1 MKQAKKF
8 LGDVIC
14 SISAIVLLNGVLQL
28 VVYPL
33 ISRRISS
40 EAFGNVLY
48 IQALLSIFAASL
60 GSALNNTRLVMRS
73 REGIC
78 SGDFFQSLLVL
89 SFPALLAVL
98 LLSFRHLES
107 QINLILLVV
116 LFFLTACKNY
126 TDVEYRLS
134 LQYHRYFLYYA
145 VSTVGYLVGLGA
157 FQKSGNWLLVFLV
170 GEAAALFFGLYKGTV
185 YRAPFQHSPW
195 RSKVLKN
202 TFCLGASYMF
212 YNAVVNLDRVM
223 LTYVMGGES
232 VTIYYVASLMGKM
245 IALVVGP
252 LNSVAISYLSKDQGL
267 TQKKLFALC
276 GAAVLLGGCF
286 YVAAQIA
293 TPLYVRVMY
302 PTLYEQAVPL
312 SFAANLAQILC
323 FSGSL
328 ILTMVLTVC
337 SAKWQLAVQGGYA
350 VLYVGCAWIISGTA
364 WLEGF
369 AWAAVAVGL
378 LRLVAAM
385 VLGLYFASKSRRR
398 KQDEAG

>member
-107 QINLILLVV
+107 QINLILLAV

-170 GEAAALFFGLYKGTV
+170 GEAAASFLAFIKELCIGRLSST
-185 YRAPFQHSPW
+185 A
-195 RSKVLKN
+195 
-202 TFCLGASYMF
+202 LGA
-212 YNAVVNLDRVM
+212 AK
-223 LTYVMGGES
+223 
-232 VTIYYVASLMGKM
+232 SLK
-245 IALVVGP
+245 
-252 LNSVAISYLSKDQGL
+252 
-267 TQKKLFALC
+267 
-276 GAAVLLGGCF
+276 
-286 YVAAQIA
+286 
-293 TPLYVRVMY
+293 TP
-302 PTLYEQAVPL
+302 
-312 SFAANLAQILC
+312 
-323 FSGSL
+323 
-328 ILTMVLTVC
+328 
-337 SAKWQLAVQGGYA
+337 
-350 VLYVGCAWIISGTA
+350 
-364 WLEGF
+364 F
-369 AWAAVAVGL
+369 AWA
-378 LRLVAAM
+378 RPTCSIM
-385 VLGLYFASKSRRR
+385 RSSIWT
-398 KQDEAG
+398 E